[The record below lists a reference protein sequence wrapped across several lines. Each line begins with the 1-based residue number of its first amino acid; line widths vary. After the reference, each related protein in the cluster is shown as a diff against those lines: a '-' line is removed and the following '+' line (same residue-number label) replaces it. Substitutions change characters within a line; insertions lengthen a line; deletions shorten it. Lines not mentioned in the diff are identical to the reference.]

1 MFDSYYRFAKVG
13 VDKAHNKKY
22 LKEIITYSFKS
33 ANNYYLAEVEVY
45 VLDIYIVKFF
55 LKKHKR
61 NPLKYNILTNENKCS
76 KVVSTCIRIMLQIHH
91 KNPKASFGFLG
102 ANIIDE
108 EIGYEEPKSATK
120 RFMVYRRAMYALFG
134 TETFTHYVD
143 LEHSA
148 YLMISNK
155 NDSVEDVKDN
165 AKKMFDDI
173 FPELAD

>member
-1 MFDSYYRFAKVG
+1 MFDSYYRFSKVG
-13 VDKAHNKKY
+13 VDKALNKKY

-33 ANNYYLAEVEVY
+33 ENNYYLVEVEVY

-55 LKKHKR
+55 LKRHKR
-61 NPLKYNILTNENKCS
+61 NPLKYNLLTKENRCS
-76 KVVSTCIRIMLQIHH
+76 KVVSTCIRIMLQIHF
-91 KNPKASFGFLG
+91 KNPLASFGFLG
-102 ANIIDE
+102 ANIIE
-108 EIGYEEPKSATK
+108 RESGYEESKSATK

-134 TETFTHYVD
+134 TETFTHYID

-155 NDSVEDVKDN
+155 NDSVEHIKDK